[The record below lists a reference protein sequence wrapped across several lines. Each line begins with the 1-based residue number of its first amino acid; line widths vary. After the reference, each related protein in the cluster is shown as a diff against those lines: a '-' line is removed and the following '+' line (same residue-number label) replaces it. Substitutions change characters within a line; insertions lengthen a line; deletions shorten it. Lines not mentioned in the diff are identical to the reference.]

1 MKQIWDIFLKKM
13 EQNQKHLLKKFHP
26 SASVPAPPRIKFKT
40 MMFYQKKHAA
50 DIFIE
55 TGTYTG
61 DTIERVKN
69 HFRRIISIE
78 LDDKLFENAK
88 RRFSSDPQITI
99 YHGDS
104 GELLPE
110 LLSAINSPVFF
121 WLDGHFSGDVTAH
134 GKLETPVQKEM
145 QAIMRHPIKNHII
158 LIDDARL
165 FNGTHD
171 YPTISD
177 FENVIDKQHYG
188 FTVKNDIIAIF
199 PK

>member
-1 MKQIWDIFLKKM
+1 MKQKIK
-13 EQNQKHLLKKFHP
+13 QNWEHLLKRFHP
-26 SASVPAPPRIKFKT
+26 STSAPVSPRLKFKT
-40 MMFYQKKHAA
+40 MMFYQKKCSA

-69 HFRRIISIE
+69 YFSRIISIE

-88 RRFSSDPQITI
+88 RRFASNPKITI
-99 YHGDS
+99 CHGDS

-110 LLSAINSPVFF
+110 LLSTINSPVFF
-121 WLDGHFSGDVTAH
+121 WLDGHFSGDVTAR

-177 FENVIDKQHYG
+177 LENMIDKQHYG
-188 FTVKNDIIAIF
+188 FTVKNDIVAIF